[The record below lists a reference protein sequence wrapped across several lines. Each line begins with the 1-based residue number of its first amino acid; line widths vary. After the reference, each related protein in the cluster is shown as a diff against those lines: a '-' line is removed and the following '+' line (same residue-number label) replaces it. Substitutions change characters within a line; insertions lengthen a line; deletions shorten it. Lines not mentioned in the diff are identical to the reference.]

1 MIPASD
7 LAAIVAVALACA
19 IVVGVAGLLVLYL
32 ARRSSLLTQL
42 WVIVAAA
49 MLSVIAGMIAVA
61 QAMYLSAHDLI
72 VTCYVAG
79 VSALVSLAV
88 AAVLG
93 RAFARN
99 TARVQRLAQA
109 VGDGET
115 VELDAARG
123 DNSELAA
130 LASELALTSR
140 KLAESREEVATL
152 DASRRELVA
161 WISHDLRTPLAG
173 LRAMSEA
180 LEDGMV
186 DDPDRYHR
194 QMRSQVEHLSGMV
207 DDLFELSKIH
217 SGTLSLKL
225 EPVSLYDLVSDAV
238 AELRA
243 LATSRSITLKES
255 RSADLTVM
263 GDARE
268 LARVIG
274 NLLINAIAHS
284 PSGSEIEITARQ
296 DDNGNAVL
304 SVVDAGGGIPEQD
317 LPKIFQAGWR
327 ATPARTPE
335 QIWGRSASAGLGLAI
350 VHGIVQAHAGD
361 ISVRNVPGGCRFDVS
376 LPQGALKAPAP
387 QSRGVIARNT

>member
-1 MIPASD
+1 VIPASD
-7 LAAIVAVALACA
+7 LAAIVAVALVCA

-32 ARRSSLLTQL
+32 VRRSSLLTQL

-61 QAMYLSAHDLI
+61 QAMYLSAHDLV

-79 VSALVSLAV
+79 VSAIVSLAV

-115 VELDAARG
+115 VEPDAARG

-180 LEDGMV
+180 LEDGMA
-186 DDPDRYHR
+186 DDPARYYR

-243 LATSRSITLKES
+243 LASSRSITLKES

-268 LARVIG
+268 LARVVG

-284 PSGSEIEITARQ
+284 PAGSEIEIAARQ
-296 DDNGNAVL
+296 DDRGNAVL
-304 SVVDAGGGIPEQD
+304 SVVDAGGGIPEED
-317 LPKIFQAGWR
+317 LQKIFQAGWR
-327 ATPARTPE
+327 ATSARTPE
-335 QIWGRSASAGLGLAI
+335 QIWGRSAGAGLGLAI
-350 VHGIVQAHAGD
+350 VHGIVRAHAGD

-376 LPQGALKAPAP
+376 LPLGLGASL
-387 QSRGVIARNT
+387 RARTERTG